1 MTQPKR
7 VQPGLVTVMMPAY
20 NAASYIAAAIES
32 VLAQSYAAWE
42 LLIVNDGSTDATGE
56 IAARYGDPRVRLVHQ
71 PNGGESVA
79 RNHALELARG
89 EFVAFL
95 DADDL
100 FLPDHLA
107 LTVAFLQANPAY
119 DGVYT
124 DGYYIHGDYRKQ
136 SNSDKVGQT
145 HDNGKQENATGARL
159 SSQRRGPFRGWLFE
173 ELVLASDV
181 FGPPICVVV
190 RSSTIA
196 QQGLRFDP
204 TIVIGPDWD
213 FWTRLAE
220 FATFAY
226 LDGAT
231 CLYRVHQ
238 TNITVRTG
246 EQKRAASLARCREK
260 AIGLASFARCSDW
273 TRVAAFYDLL
283 INLRRGDYVRQDE
296 ISEWPTFAALPQL
309 DQARLLRLMVS
320 KNLAHHAQ
328 HGTAEQQRIEQWL
341 ARSRA
346 LNPRCRRAKLL
357 QVVHRLN
364 PTICQQLCT
373 SLVQAKRLLRPQRAT
388 SSPFGEL
395 I

>member
-1 MTQPKR
+1 
-7 VQPGLVTVMMPAY
+7 MMPAY

-32 VLAQSYAAWE
+32 ILAQNYAAWE
-42 LLIVNDGSTDATGE
+42 LLIINDGSTDATGE
-56 IAARYGDPRVRLVHQ
+56 VAARYSDPRMRLVHQ
-71 PNGGESVA
+71 ANGGEAVA
-79 RNHALELARG
+79 RNRALELAHG
-89 EFVAFL
+89 EFIAFL

-107 LTVAFLQANPAY
+107 LAVAFLQTNPAY

-124 DGYYIHGDYRKQ
+124 DGFYIDGHYRKQ
-136 SNSDKVGQT
+136 SNSDNEGQT
-145 HDNGKQENATGARL
+145 QDNREQQSARGARL
-159 SSQRRGPFRGWLFE
+159 SSQRRGPFQGWLFE

-190 RSSTIA
+190 RNSTIA
-196 QQGLRFDP
+196 QHAMRFDP
-204 TIVIGPDWD
+204 AIVIGPDWD

-220 FATFAY
+220 FAHFGY
-226 LDGAT
+226 LDAAT

-260 AIGLASFARCSDW
+260 AIGLESFTHCNDGI
-273 TRVAAFYDLL
+273 RVAAFYDLL
-283 INLRRGDYVRQDE
+283 INLRRGDYARQDE

-309 DQARLLRLMVS
+309 EQARLLRLMVS

-328 HGTAEQQRIEQWL
+328 HGAIERQRIEQWL

-364 PTICQQLCT
+364 PTICQQLCV
-373 SLVQAKRLLRPQRAT
+373 SLVRAKRLLRPQPAT